1 MAVTDYNGKEKVSL
15 SNAKELWQYII
26 GGGAQVIRKAM
37 GLGDT
42 LGPLQPECGG
52 TGKAD
57 SSGVGSIAYPV
68 GSIYLSVNST
78 NPSTLF
84 GGTWRRI
91 QGRFLFAADSK
102 HAAGSTGG
110 EETHRLTV
118 DEMPSHTHK
127 QSIGSTAMTANAPL
141 VEGFNSFGEE
151 TGAAGGDQPHNNM
164 PPYLSVYMW
173 KRTA

>member
-1 MAVTDYNGKEKVSL
+1 MTSPFRSATSSAFSRKI
-15 SNAKELWQYII
+15 A
-26 GGGAQVIRKAM
+26 GGGLI
-37 GLGDT
+37 
-42 LGPLQPECGG
+42 
-52 TGKAD
+52 D
-57 SSGVGSIAYPV
+57 SIYPV
-68 GSIYLSVNST
+68 GSIYMSVNST
-78 NPSTLF
+78 NPQTLF
-84 GGTWRRI
+84 GGTWQRI

-110 EETHRLTV
+110 EETHQLTV

-127 QSIGSTAMTANAPL
+127 QSIGGEPSYGNAC
-141 VEGFNSFGEE
+141 FKDRYDSIGED

>member
-1 MAVTDYNGKEKVSL
+1 MAVHHR
-15 SNAKELWQYII
+15 
-26 GGGAQVIRKAM
+26 GGAQVIRKAM

-84 GGTWRRI
+84 GGTWQRI

-110 EETHRLTV
+110 EETHKLTASEIP
-118 DEMPSHTHK
+118 DHK
-127 QSIGSTAMTANAPL
+127 HSIDFYKNCRPGNDASSSVTIYPAYGYPEGDYSRYPYEEYTSTMHG
-141 VEGFNSFGEE
+141 V
-151 TGAAGGDQPHNNM
+151 DQPHNNM